1 MRGSRKTS
9 QGSFHR
15 LPCPGHRAGDVG
27 ENSRLPSDCGCRLC
41 CSPSLVCVCVHPL
54 GRGQGSLPGS
64 STCRRGRNLLG
75 RERGRGAL
83 RCGAVPGSAPVP
95 RCGAGCGQALRGG
108 QSAPL
113 PPAPARPPPGPVR
126 PGPARPAP
134 RLLGPGGAR
143 AARRCAP
150 PGGTAS
156 ASPGSGR
163 GRAAAPG
170 YWLPAK
176 PQLRA
181 R

>member
-1 MRGSRKTS
+1 MTS
-9 QGSFHR
+9 GR
-15 LPCPGHRAGDVG
+15 
-27 ENSRLPSDCGCRLC
+27 SRLPADCGCRLC
-41 CSPSLVCVCVHPL
+41 CSPSLLCVCVRLL

-64 STCRRGRNLLG
+64 SSCRRGGNLLG

-95 RCGAGCGQALRGG
+95 RCGAGCGQAFRGG
-108 QSAPL
+108 GTVRPF
-113 PPAPARPPPGPVR
+113 PPPQ

-134 RLLGPGGAR
+134 RHPRPGGAR

-156 ASPGSGR
+156 ACPGSGG

-170 YWLPAK
+170 NCLPAK
-176 PQLRA
+176 GTRRSSLPAEHLSA
-181 R
+181 RGA